1 MPNKCRHQY
10 IEVTPATDKNKTYM
24 CKKCG
29 KVRQPKGYKDYLSES
44 WLDVW
49 IPVELDDIDYI
60 NNV

>member
-10 IEVTPATDKNKTYM
+10 IEVTKETDNKTYI

-29 KVRQPKGYKDYLSES
+29 KVRQPKGYRDYLLES

-49 IPVELDDIDYI
+49 TPVELDDIDYI
-60 NNV
+60 NQN